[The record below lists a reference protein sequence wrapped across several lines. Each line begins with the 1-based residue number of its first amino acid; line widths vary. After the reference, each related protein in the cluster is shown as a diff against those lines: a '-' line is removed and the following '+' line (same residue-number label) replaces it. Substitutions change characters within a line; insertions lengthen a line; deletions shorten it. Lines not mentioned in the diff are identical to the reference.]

1 MTGLP
6 RTLFMPV
13 RGRPARYGV
22 AIALFLFGFGV
33 RYAFDTM
40 FPQGFPFLTF
50 FPVVILSTFLAGRW
64 PGALCGVLSGLA
76 ALYFFIPPRH
86 TFLLDGQRATA
97 MGFYAFVVV
106 VDVMLIDGLMRRQR
120 QLEESEA
127 RLAAMSDYQALL
139 FKELQHRVA
148 NNLASV
154 ASMLRL
160 KRRQIERDPS
170 LALEMIDRA
179 DARIELM
186 GRIHRQLY
194 DPLAREMSVHDQIEQ
209 VVLQTREV
217 TAKGP
222 VACDIRIAPIP
233 LETGRLMTLV
243 LLISEILTNSFK
255 HAFDGREDARVLV
268 ELAEDGPAHL
278 RLTVADN
285 GKGLGEAPAGAA
297 ARGLGTA
304 IIRGFVSQLNGRMTV
319 DGKDGV
325 TTVVTFPAC

>member
-22 AIALFLFGFGV
+22 AVVLFLFGFGV

-50 FPVVILSTFLAGRW
+50 FPVVILSTFLAGRG

-127 RLAAMSDYQALL
+127 RLAAMGDYQALL